1 MWYRDVPTENAD
13 ELVKSIVYDSLNSMF
28 TSAFN
33 DLTESWDLG
42 YDPAGSIADLDRA
55 FSVLMKMPGWER
67 FKNTAATGRVKYY
80 LDARGNGISTE
91 KFTTLYGEY
100 RDIDASESL
109 NSTQK
114 AHEWA
119 VVLEDAVDD
128 GYITEKQK
136 DKLKEKMVFR
146 YSFKAETQKFDT
158 MIDAGIATDKAKYV
172 VDLLDGVKGT
182 GSWDIDKHEYS
193 VRDID
198 RREAIAKANLS
209 VQEKDT
215 VMKSYMADYDPKD
228 ESPERTE
235 VKYEY
240 IREAMGL
247 SAEEYAETYRAY
259 LDERYK
265 ADKIAAIVDLGYDRA
280 VATKLYYVYY
290 GNQKKV
296 PTVAW
301 YEEKYG
307 L

>member
-1 MWYRDVPTENAD
+1 
-13 ELVKSIVYDSLNSMF
+13 
-28 TSAFN
+28 
-33 DLTESWDLG
+33 
-42 YDPAGSIADLDRA
+42 
-55 FSVLMKMPGWER
+55 
-67 FKNTAATGRVKYY
+67 
-80 LDARGNGISTE
+80 
-91 KFTTLYGEY
+91 
-100 RDIDASESL
+100 
-109 NSTQK
+109 
-114 AHEWA
+114 
-119 VVLEDAVDD
+119 
-128 GYITEKQK
+128 
-136 DKLKEKMVFR
+136 
-146 YSFKAETQKFDT
+146 

-240 IREAMGL
+240 IREEMGL
-247 SAEEYAETYRAY
+247 SSEEYAETYRAY
-259 LDERYK
+259 LDEPYK
-265 ADKIAAIVDLGYDRA
+265 ADKIAAIEALGYSKA

-290 GNQKKV
+290 GNQSKV

-301 YEEKYG
+301 YEDKHG